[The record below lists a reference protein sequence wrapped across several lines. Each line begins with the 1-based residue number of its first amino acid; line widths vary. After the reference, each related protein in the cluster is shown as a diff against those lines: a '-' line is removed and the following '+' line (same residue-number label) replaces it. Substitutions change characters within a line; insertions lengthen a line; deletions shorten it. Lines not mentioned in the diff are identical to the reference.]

1 MYITPVDLY
10 CCFHLVN
17 LKPFPIHFREEEACS
32 HARVLVGVRKDG
44 TMSHVRKAGRGALD
58 PKSVMEMSSAAQR
71 VGVKLNAA
79 LVNALEL
86 ERSIGEERR
95 VRGFLD

>member
-1 MYITPVDLY
+1 MKQLKKV
-10 CCFHLVN
+10 VN
-17 LKPFPIHFREEEACS
+17 CKHYTLPPPFPTREEEACS

-58 PKSVMEMSSAAQR
+58 PKSVAEMTTSGQKVGIKLNTALVAALEREMSI
-71 VGVKLNAA
+71 GD
-79 LVNALEL
+79 
-86 ERSIGEERR
+86 ERK